1 LLWLER
7 LSWGANDS
15 AARSLQRAGRARWL
29 KEQLRPQWPAA
40 LPPDAQAQL
49 DAMTISRVGMPELAR
64 QLEAQRKAVDTAG
77 DEEARIAAR
86 KAYQQELSRLAREAS
101 SRSILRSL
109 YGPGQLQDQMGWFWF
124 NHFNV
129 HQGKSYLRL
138 LVGDYEDTLK
148 SMALGRF
155 RDLLGAVVF
164 HPAMLI
170 YLDNAQNAAGSP
182 NENLGREL
190 LELHTLGVDGGYS
203 QDDVQALAKVLTGLG
218 VSLSEERPKL
228 RPEREALYFRRGLT
242 VFNPN
247 RHDFSDKQLLGQT
260 ITGGGVEEL
269 NRVLDMLAHH
279 PATARHVCR
288 KLATFLVGDEP
299 PAALVQRLATR
310 FLASDGRIDEV
321 LRLLFETPEFSA
333 SLGQRFKDPVH
344 YVYSAM
350 RASFDGQVV
359 ANTAT
364 VVAQLARL
372 GQAHFER
379 QTPDGYPLE
388 SSAWSGPGQLTTR
401 FEVARTLVYSSA
413 KLFSENTE
421 GMAPTP
427 NAAPVSPM
435 ASNQAPVAVRG
446 PTATPKPARP
456 RGRLFDVGIAP
467 RLSEATRLALAQA
480 SPKDADALWSPEFM
494 RR

>member
-1 LLWLER
+1 
-7 LSWGANDS
+7 
-15 AARSLQRAGRARWL
+15 
-29 KEQLRPQWPAA
+29 
-40 LPPDAQAQL
+40 
-49 DAMTISRVGMPELAR
+49 
-64 QLEAQRKAVDTAG
+64 
-77 DEEARIAAR
+77 
-86 KAYQQELSRLAREAS
+86 
-101 SRSILRSL
+101 
-109 YGPGQLQDQMGWFWF
+109 
-124 NHFNV
+124 
-129 HQGKSYLRL
+129 
-138 LVGDYEDTLK
+138 
-148 SMALGRF
+148 
-155 RDLLGAVVF
+155 
-164 HPAMLI
+164 
-170 YLDNAQNAAGSP
+170 
-182 NENLGREL
+182 
-190 LELHTLGVDGGYS
+190 
-203 QDDVQALAKVLTGLG
+203 
-218 VSLSEERPKL
+218 
-228 RPEREALYFRRGLT
+228 
-242 VFNPN
+242 
-247 RHDFSDKQLLGQT
+247 
-260 ITGGGVEEL
+260 
-269 NRVLDMLAHH
+269 
-279 PATARHVCR
+279 
-288 KLATFLVGDEP
+288 
-299 PAALVQRLATR
+299 
-310 FLASDGRIDEV
+310 
-321 LRLLFETPEFSA
+321 LFETPEFSA

-435 ASNQAPVAVRG
+435 ASNQAPIAVRG

-467 RLSEATRLALAQA
+467 RLSEATRQALAQA
-480 SPKDADALWSPEFM
+480 SPKDADALWLSSPEFM